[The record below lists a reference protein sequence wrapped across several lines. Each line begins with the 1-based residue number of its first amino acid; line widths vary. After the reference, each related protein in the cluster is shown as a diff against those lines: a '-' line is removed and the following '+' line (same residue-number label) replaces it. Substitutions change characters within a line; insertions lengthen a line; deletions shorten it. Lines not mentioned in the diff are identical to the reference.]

1 MDTTLFYGI
10 VIVLAVSPLL
20 LSSFH
25 SIRQQ
30 KLLRKQMEQRQ
41 EYLASLTS
49 GDEVLLLSG
58 IHGKII
64 SIQDDLVSLQIAKG
78 VVIYVE
84 KESVMGKTKELLLS
98 SSFLV
103 IDNERRK
110 KTIFLKESM
119 ETNVVIISCPTVQK
133 TMRKSRVPLNA

>member
-64 SIQDDLVSLQIAKG
+64 SIQDDLGSLQIAKG
-78 VVIYVE
+78 VAIYVE
-84 KESVMGKTKELLLS
+84 KESVMGKTKELL
-98 SSFLV
+98 F
-103 IDNERRK
+103 K
-110 KTIFLKESM
+110 
-119 ETNVVIISCPTVQK
+119 
-133 TMRKSRVPLNA
+133 

>member
-30 KLLRKQMEQRQ
+30 KLLRKQMEQRK

-64 SIQDDLVSLQIAKG
+64 SIKEGLVSLQIAKG

-84 KESVMGKTKELLLS
+84 KESVMGKTKELL
-98 SSFLV
+98 F
-103 IDNERRK
+103 K
-110 KTIFLKESM
+110 
-119 ETNVVIISCPTVQK
+119 
-133 TMRKSRVPLNA
+133 

>member
-1 MDTTLFYGI
+1 
-10 VIVLAVSPLL
+10 
-20 LSSFH
+20 
-25 SIRQQ
+25 
-30 KLLRKQMEQRQ
+30 MEQRQ

-64 SIQDDLVSLQIAKG
+64 SIKDDLVSLQIAKG

-84 KESVMGKTKELLLS
+84 KESVSGKTKELLLS
-98 SSFLV
+98 SSFFLV

-110 KTIFLKESM
+110 KTIF
-119 ETNVVIISCPTVQK
+119 
-133 TMRKSRVPLNA
+133 

>member
-30 KLLRKQMEQRQ
+30 KLLLKQMEQRK
-41 EYLASLTS
+41 EYLAS

-64 SIQDDLVSLQIAKG
+64 SIKDDLVSLQIAKG

-84 KESVMGKTKELLLS
+84 KESVMGKTKELL
-98 SSFLV
+98 F
-103 IDNERRK
+103 K
-110 KTIFLKESM
+110 
-119 ETNVVIISCPTVQK
+119 
-133 TMRKSRVPLNA
+133 

>member
-1 MDTTLFYGI
+1 MDTILFYGI

-64 SIQDDLVSLQIAKG
+64 SIQDDLVFLQIAKG

-84 KESVMGKTKELLLS
+84 KESVMGKTKNCFLS
-98 SSFLV
+98 SSFSG
-103 IDNERRK
+103 NR
-110 KTIFLKESM
+110 
-119 ETNVVIISCPTVQK
+119 
-133 TMRKSRVPLNA
+133 

>member
-30 KLLRKQMEQRQ
+30 KLLRKQMEQRK

-64 SIQDDLVSLQIAKG
+64 SIKADLVSLQIAKG

-84 KESVMGKTKELLLS
+84 KESVMG
-98 SSFLV
+98 FLV

-110 KTIFLKESM
+110 KTIF
-119 ETNVVIISCPTVQK
+119 
-133 TMRKSRVPLNA
+133 

>member
-1 MDTTLFYGI
+1 MDTILFYGI

-30 KLLRKQMEQRQ
+30 KLFRKQMEQRQ

-64 SIQDDLVSLQIAKG
+64 SIQDDLVFLQIAKG

-84 KESVMGKTKELLLS
+84 KESVMGKTKELL
-98 SSFLV
+98 F
-103 IDNERRK
+103 K
-110 KTIFLKESM
+110 
-119 ETNVVIISCPTVQK
+119 
-133 TMRKSRVPLNA
+133 

>member
-30 KLLRKQMEQRQ
+30 KLLRKQMEQRK

-64 SIQDDLVSLQIAKG
+64 SIKDDLASLQIAKG

-84 KESVMGKTKELLLS
+84 KESVMGKTKELL
-98 SSFLV
+98 F
-103 IDNERRK
+103 K
-110 KTIFLKESM
+110 
-119 ETNVVIISCPTVQK
+119 
-133 TMRKSRVPLNA
+133 

>member
-64 SIQDDLVSLQIAKG
+64 SIQDDLVSFADCKRCGHLCRKG
-78 VVIYVE
+78 
-84 KESVMGKTKELLLS
+84 KCNGKDKRTA
-98 SSFLV
+98 F
-103 IDNERRK
+103 
-110 KTIFLKESM
+110 
-119 ETNVVIISCPTVQK
+119 
-133 TMRKSRVPLNA
+133 

>member
-25 SIRQQ
+25 SIHQQ

-49 GDEVLLLSG
+49 DDEVLLSG

-64 SIQDDLVSLQIAKG
+64 SIKDDLISLQIAKG

-84 KESVMGKTKELLLS
+84 KESVMGKTKELL
-98 SSFLV
+98 F
-103 IDNERRK
+103 K
-110 KTIFLKESM
+110 
-119 ETNVVIISCPTVQK
+119 
-133 TMRKSRVPLNA
+133 

>member
-30 KLLRKQMEQRQ
+30 KLLRKQMEQRK

-64 SIQDDLVSLQIAKG
+64 SIKDDLVSLQIAKG

-84 KESVMGKTKELLLS
+84 KESVMGKTKELLFKSMSLS
-98 SSFLV
+98 
-103 IDNERRK
+103 
-110 KTIFLKESM
+110 
-119 ETNVVIISCPTVQK
+119 
-133 TMRKSRVPLNA
+133 

>member
-64 SIQDDLVSLQIAKG
+64 SIKDDLVSLQIAKC

-84 KESVMGKTKELLLS
+84 KESVMGKTKELL
-98 SSFLV
+98 F
-103 IDNERRK
+103 K
-110 KTIFLKESM
+110 
-119 ETNVVIISCPTVQK
+119 
-133 TMRKSRVPLNA
+133 

>member
-30 KLLRKQMEQRQ
+30 KLLRKQMEQRK

-49 GDEVLLLSG
+49 GDEVL
-58 IHGKII
+58 
-64 SIQDDLVSLQIAKG
+64 SI
-78 VVIYVE
+78 
-84 KESVMGKTKELLLS
+84 
-98 SSFLV
+98 SFL
-103 IDNERRK
+103 
-110 KTIFLKESM
+110 
-119 ETNVVIISCPTVQK
+119 
-133 TMRKSRVPLNA
+133 

>member
-49 GDEVLLLSG
+49 GDEVLLSG

-64 SIQDDLVSLQIAKG
+64 SIKDDLISLQIAKG

-84 KESVMGKTKELLLS
+84 KESVMGKTKELL
-98 SSFLV
+98 F
-103 IDNERRK
+103 K
-110 KTIFLKESM
+110 
-119 ETNVVIISCPTVQK
+119 
-133 TMRKSRVPLNA
+133 

>member
-64 SIQDDLVSLQIAKG
+64 SIKDDLISLQIAKG
-78 VVIYVE
+78 VAIYVE
-84 KESVMGKTKELLLS
+84 KESVMGKTKELL
-98 SSFLV
+98 F
-103 IDNERRK
+103 K
-110 KTIFLKESM
+110 
-119 ETNVVIISCPTVQK
+119 
-133 TMRKSRVPLNA
+133 

>member
-30 KLLRKQMEQRQ
+30 KLLRKQMEQRK

-64 SIQDDLVSLQIAKG
+64 SIKDELISLQIAKG
-78 VVIYVE
+78 VAIYVE
-84 KESVMGKTKELLLS
+84 KESVMGKTKELL
-98 SSFLV
+98 F
-103 IDNERRK
+103 K
-110 KTIFLKESM
+110 
-119 ETNVVIISCPTVQK
+119 
-133 TMRKSRVPLNA
+133 

>member
-64 SIQDDLVSLQIAKG
+64 SIKDDLVSLQIAKG

-84 KESVMGKTKELLLS
+84 KGGHLCRKGKCNGKDKRTA
-98 SSFLV
+98 F
-103 IDNERRK
+103 
-110 KTIFLKESM
+110 
-119 ETNVVIISCPTVQK
+119 
-133 TMRKSRVPLNA
+133 

>member
-49 GDEVLLLSG
+49 DDEVLLLSG

-64 SIQDDLVSLQIAKG
+64 SIKDDLISLQIAKG

-84 KESVMGKTKELLLS
+84 KERVMGKTKELL
-98 SSFLV
+98 F
-103 IDNERRK
+103 K
-110 KTIFLKESM
+110 
-119 ETNVVIISCPTVQK
+119 
-133 TMRKSRVPLNA
+133 

>member
-25 SIRQQ
+25 SVRQQ

-64 SIQDDLVSLQIAKG
+64 SIKDDLVSLQIAKG
-78 VVIYVE
+78 VIIYVE
-84 KESVMGKTKELLLS
+84 KKSVMGKTKELL
-98 SSFLV
+98 F
-103 IDNERRK
+103 K
-110 KTIFLKESM
+110 
-119 ETNVVIISCPTVQK
+119 
-133 TMRKSRVPLNA
+133 

>member
-20 LSSFH
+20 LSSFQ

-30 KLLRKQMEQRQ
+30 KLLHKQMEQRE

-49 GDEVLLLSG
+49 DDEVLLLSG
-58 IHGKII
+58 IYGKII
-64 SIQDDLVSLQIAKG
+64 SIKGELISLQIAKG

-84 KESVMGKTKELLLS
+84 KESVMGKTKELL
-98 SSFLV
+98 F
-103 IDNERRK
+103 K
-110 KTIFLKESM
+110 
-119 ETNVVIISCPTVQK
+119 
-133 TMRKSRVPLNA
+133 

>member
-41 EYLASLTS
+41 ENLASLTS
-49 GDEVLLLSG
+49 DDEVLLSG

-64 SIQDDLVSLQIAKG
+64 SIKDDLISLQIAKG

-84 KESVMGKTKELLLS
+84 KESVMGKTKELL
-98 SSFLV
+98 F
-103 IDNERRK
+103 K
-110 KTIFLKESM
+110 
-119 ETNVVIISCPTVQK
+119 
-133 TMRKSRVPLNA
+133 

>member
-25 SIRQQ
+25 YIRQQ

-64 SIQDDLVSLQIAKG
+64 SIQDDLVSLQIAKV

-84 KESVMGKTKELLLS
+84 KESVMGKTKELL
-98 SSFLV
+98 F
-103 IDNERRK
+103 K
-110 KTIFLKESM
+110 
-119 ETNVVIISCPTVQK
+119 
-133 TMRKSRVPLNA
+133 

>member
-20 LSSFH
+20 LSSFQ

-30 KLLRKQMEQRQ
+30 KLLHKQMEQRQ
-41 EYLASLTS
+41 EYLASLKS
-49 GDEVLLLSG
+49 GDEVLLSG

-64 SIQDDLVSLQIAKG
+64 SIKDDLVSLQIAKG

-84 KESVMGKTKELLLS
+84 KESVMGKTKELL
-98 SSFLV
+98 F
-103 IDNERRK
+103 K
-110 KTIFLKESM
+110 
-119 ETNVVIISCPTVQK
+119 
-133 TMRKSRVPLNA
+133 

>member
-78 VVIYVE
+78 VVICVE
-84 KESVMGKTKELLLS
+84 KESVMGKTKELL
-98 SSFLV
+98 F
-103 IDNERRK
+103 K
-110 KTIFLKESM
+110 
-119 ETNVVIISCPTVQK
+119 
-133 TMRKSRVPLNA
+133 

>member
-49 GDEVLLLSG
+49 GDEVVLLLSG

-78 VVIYVE
+78 VVIHVE
-84 KESVMGKTKELLLS
+84 KESVMGKTKELL
-98 SSFLV
+98 F
-103 IDNERRK
+103 K
-110 KTIFLKESM
+110 
-119 ETNVVIISCPTVQK
+119 
-133 TMRKSRVPLNA
+133 

>member
-25 SIRQQ
+25 YIIRQQ

-84 KESVMGKTKELLLS
+84 KESVMGKTKELL
-98 SSFLV
+98 F
-103 IDNERRK
+103 K
-110 KTIFLKESM
+110 
-119 ETNVVIISCPTVQK
+119 
-133 TMRKSRVPLNA
+133 

>member
-20 LSSFH
+20 LSSFQ

-30 KLLRKQMEQRQ
+30 KLLHKQMEQRK

-64 SIQDDLVSLQIAKG
+64 SIKDELISLQIAKG
-78 VVIYVE
+78 VAIYVE
-84 KESVMGKTKELLLS
+84 KESVMGKTKELL
-98 SSFLV
+98 F
-103 IDNERRK
+103 K
-110 KTIFLKESM
+110 
-119 ETNVVIISCPTVQK
+119 
-133 TMRKSRVPLNA
+133 

>member
-84 KESVMGKTKELLLS
+84 KESVMGKTKELLFKSMSLS
-98 SSFLV
+98 
-103 IDNERRK
+103 
-110 KTIFLKESM
+110 
-119 ETNVVIISCPTVQK
+119 
-133 TMRKSRVPLNA
+133 

>member
-30 KLLRKQMEQRQ
+30 KLLRKQMEQRK

-64 SIQDDLVSLQIAKG
+64 SIKDGLVSLQIAKG

-84 KESVMGKTKELLLS
+84 KESVMGKTKELL
-98 SSFLV
+98 F
-103 IDNERRK
+103 K
-110 KTIFLKESM
+110 
-119 ETNVVIISCPTVQK
+119 
-133 TMRKSRVPLNA
+133 

>member
-98 SSFLV
+98 SSFSG
-103 IDNERRK
+103 NR
-110 KTIFLKESM
+110 
-119 ETNVVIISCPTVQK
+119 
-133 TMRKSRVPLNA
+133 

>member
-64 SIQDDLVSLQIAKG
+64 SIQDDLVSLQIAKRG
-78 VVIYVE
+78 GHLCR
-84 KESVMGKTKELLLS
+84 KGKCNGKDKRTA
-98 SSFLV
+98 F
-103 IDNERRK
+103 
-110 KTIFLKESM
+110 
-119 ETNVVIISCPTVQK
+119 
-133 TMRKSRVPLNA
+133 

>member
-20 LSSFH
+20 LSSFQ

-30 KLLRKQMEQRQ
+30 KLLHKQMEQRK
-41 EYLASLTS
+41 EYLDSLKS

-64 SIQDDLVSLQIAKG
+64 SIKDELISLQIAKG
-78 VVIYVE
+78 VAIYVE
-84 KESVMGKTKELLLS
+84 KESVMGKTKELL
-98 SSFLV
+98 F
-103 IDNERRK
+103 K
-110 KTIFLKESM
+110 
-119 ETNVVIISCPTVQK
+119 
-133 TMRKSRVPLNA
+133 